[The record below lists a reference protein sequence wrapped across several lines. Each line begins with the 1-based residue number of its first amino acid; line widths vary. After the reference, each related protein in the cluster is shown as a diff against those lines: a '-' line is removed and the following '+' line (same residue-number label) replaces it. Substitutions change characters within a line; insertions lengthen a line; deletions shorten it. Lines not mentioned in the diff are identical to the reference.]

1 MSESSSQT
9 VLIRPGLLAD
19 GLGGSARS
27 GEAVFVRDGRIAAV
41 GPAEAVANEAPP
53 DAPAVD
59 LPGCCLTP
67 GLIDGHTHLSL
78 AGDGRP
84 YDEIFLESDETMVL
98 IGAMNMRRHLRAG
111 ITTLR
116 EHGARNRI
124 GFTLKEGL
132 ARGYIPG
139 PRMLVSGRP
148 VTCTGG
154 HFHMCNEVA
163 DGEEEIRRSVR
174 RLVHEGADYI
184 KVMASGGGTTGT
196 IPGIA
201 TYSTREL
208 QALAGEARQF
218 HRLTAA
224 HCRAK
229 ESMVRAVE
237 AGIDL
242 IEHVEFLDPDHEM
255 RFDPKVAEMLAESG
269 IWLSPTLQAWT
280 NYPEMVRLRRRRD
293 EGDLRPG
300 EESALAHLEKRA
312 EKRLDLMRRMLDYC
326 LKERVV
332 PGTDSGVGALE
343 FGHIDYDLQL
353 LVECGFTPA
362 EALVAG
368 DPDLGGGGR
377 HRRPGRDHR
386 GSERKRTWR
395 PSEGTRPR
403 TSPPSAT
410 SGRCFRRGCGSGK
423 TGRGN
428 SHQGRALAADEAQG
442 ANRRRARTDRGRR
455 RRRSGG
461 SSFP

>member
-1 MSESSSQT
+1 MTESNPQT

-19 GLGGSARS
+19 GLGGSARAGQS
-27 GEAVFVRDGRIAAV
+27 VFVRDGLIAAV
-41 GPAEAVANEAPP
+41 GPTEAVEKEVPP
-53 DAPAVD
+53 GTETVD

-78 AGDGRP
+78 PGDGRP
-84 YDEIFLESDETMVL
+84 YRQTFGESDETMVL

-116 EHGARNRI
+116 EHGARNRV

-132 ARGYIPG
+132 RRGYIPG
-139 PRMLVSGRP
+139 RGCWSAAVRSPAP
-148 VTCTGG
+148 GG
-154 HFHMCNEVA
+154 HFHMCNEIA

-184 KVMASGGGTTGT
+184 KVMASGGGTAGT

-208 QALAGEARQF
+208 QALVGEARQF

-255 RFDPKVAEMLAESG
+255 RFDPKVAEMLAEAG

-280 NYPEMVRLRRRRD
+280 NYPRMVRLRRRRD
-293 EGDLRPG
+293 QGSLGAG
-300 EESALAHLEKRA
+300 EEAQLAHLEQRAGKRI
-312 EKRLDLMRRMLDYC
+312 DLMRRMLDYC
-326 LKERVV
+326 LKERIV
-332 PGTDSGVGALE
+332 PRHRLRSGDPRVRPHRLRPAAAGRVRLHARRGA
-343 FGHIDYDLQL
+343 G
-353 LVECGFTPA
+353 G
-362 EALVAG
+362 G
-368 DPDLGGGGR
+368 DPDLGGSGR
-377 HRRPGRDHR
+377 HRRPVGDDRGGKGGRPGGLRRRPHP
-386 GSERKRTWR
+386 RTW
-395 PSEGTRPR
+395 
-403 TSPPSAT
+403 PPSAT
-410 SGRCFRRGCGSGK
+410 
-423 TGRGN
+423 
-428 SHQGRALAADEAQG
+428 
-442 ANRRRARTDRGRR
+442 
-455 RRRSGG
+455 
-461 SSFP
+461 

>member
-1 MSESSSQT
+1 MSESNSQT

-27 GEAVFVRDGRIAAV
+27 GEAVFVRDGLIAAV
-41 GPAEAVANEAPP
+41 GPAEAVAKEAPP
-53 DAPAVD
+53 DTPAVD

-84 YDEIFLESDETMVL
+84 YVQMFGESDETMVL
-98 IGAMNMRRHLRAG
+98 IGAMNMRRHLQAG

-132 ARGYIPG
+132 RRGYIPG

-184 KVMASGGGTTGT
+184 KVMASGGGTAGT

-208 QALAGEARQF
+208 QALVGEARQF

-255 RFDPKVAEMLAESG
+255 RFDPKVAGMLAESG

-293 EGDLRPG
+293 EGELSPRG
-300 EESALAHLEKRA
+300 
-312 EKRLDLMRRMLDYC
+312 
-326 LKERVV
+326 
-332 PGTDSGVGALE
+332 GV
-343 FGHIDYDLQL
+343 
-353 LVECGFTPA
+353 
-362 EALVAG
+362 
-368 DPDLGGGGR
+368 
-377 HRRPGRDHR
+377 
-386 GSERKRTWR
+386 
-395 PSEGTRPR
+395 
-403 TSPPSAT
+403 
-410 SGRCFRRGCGSGK
+410 
-423 TGRGN
+423 
-428 SHQGRALAADEAQG
+428 
-442 ANRRRARTDRGRR
+442 
-455 RRRSGG
+455 
-461 SSFP
+461 